1 MRSFFEMYPG
11 FDAEGFKAF
20 LLGYNNVGLIVLVE
34 LVKELNRQIATD
46 DSLGQGFEI
55 GHSYLCTGE
64 IVTDEWLKEVVNYDI
79 LPMLQEYWF
88 DNKSEVDR
96 WANRLNSIFHD

>member
-1 MRSFFEMYPG
+1 M
-11 FDAEGFKAF
+11 
-20 LLGYNNVGLIVLVE
+20 E

-46 DSLGQGFEI
+46 DSLGQGFKI

-64 IVTDEWLKEVVNYDI
+64 VVTDEWLKEVVNYDI

-88 DNKSEVDR
+88 DNRAEVDR
-96 WANRLNSIFHD
+96 WANRLNGIFHD